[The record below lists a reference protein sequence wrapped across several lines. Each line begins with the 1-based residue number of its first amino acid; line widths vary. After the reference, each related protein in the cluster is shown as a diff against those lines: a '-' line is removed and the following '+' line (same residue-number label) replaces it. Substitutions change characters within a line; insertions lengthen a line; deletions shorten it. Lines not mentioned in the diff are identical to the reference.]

1 MKSIILIVLLVCL
14 GLLNPSFGQDSTQNS
29 LKRGK
34 FALQFQLD
42 GNFTLKP
49 FQETSF
55 SGKYLITDL
64 SAIRAGI
71 QFSNSVD
78 VESKIDDKDTTKQSS
93 LNIKINAQYIYYLSV
108 VDDICLY
115 TGSGLSYGRDL
126 YTNGSYYEEQDSWS
140 IGLSGIIGMEWFVK
154 KNISLSGEYSLVLNY
169 YDNYYKGPD
178 RNQIIE
184 RHIKKVSLSSYN
196 QFKIG
201 VSLYL

>member
-1 MKSIILIVLLVCL
+1 MKHLVFIFFFSLIVQ
-14 GLLNPSFGQDSTQNS
+14 NTFGQDSTQNS
-29 LKRGK
+29 LKQGK

-42 GNFTLKP
+42 GSFTLKP

-55 SGKYLITDL
+55 SGKYHITDL

-71 QFSNSVD
+71 QISNSVD
-78 VESKIDDKDTTKQSS
+78 VESKINDKDTTKQSS
-93 LNIKINAQYIYYLSV
+93 FNIKINAQYIYYLSI

-126 YTNGSYYEEQDSWS
+126 YTNGGDYHDADSWS

-154 KNISLSGEYSLVLNY
+154 NNISLSGEYSLALNY

-178 RNQIIE
+178 RNQIVE
-184 RHIKKVSLSSYN
+184 RHIKKVAINSYN

-201 VSLYL
+201 VTLYL